1 MFDSAPPGRTASKAE
16 RIASVATLRK
26 AAAGGSL
33 LVVLIVIAVLFGCS
47 GNDAKPALAITR
59 RDGSVVETDG
69 PLRAWCG
76 IPRLQGDTG
85 RSLHILEGERAFANS
100 DDVPSYW
107 IFRVELERLDQT
119 TRFAVP
125 QVPMDTRSW
134 VFFVYDA
141 ERENEAAAYKEGSL
155 GSIEVRR
162 WGCEKGDA
170 VTLSV
175 NARVASE
182 IGGDAVQARGTVT
195 AEIGHEPEGY
205 SR

>member
-1 MFDSAPPGRTASKAE
+1 M
-16 RIASVATLRK
+16 VTLRK
-26 AAAGGSL
+26 AGAGGSL
-33 LVVLIVIAVLFGCS
+33 IVVSAVIAALHGCS
-47 GNDAKPALAITR
+47 GSDAKPALAITR
-59 RDGSVVETDG
+59 KDGTVVETDG
-69 PLRAWCG
+69 TLRAWCG
-76 IPRLQGDTG
+76 VPPFQGDAG
-85 RSLHILEGERAFANS
+85 KSLHILEGERAFANS

-107 IFRVELERLDQT
+107 VFRVELERLDRT

-125 QVPMDTRSW
+125 QVPVDTPSW

-141 ERENEAAAYKEGSL
+141 ERDNEAAAYKEDSL
-155 GSIEVRR
+155 GSIEVKR

-170 VTLSV
+170 VTLTV

-195 AEIGHEPEGY
+195 AEIGDEPEGY